1 MALRVISAVSSLI
14 STIQIGWQ
22 KVQLYI
28 YIYIYIKNRNLGVKY
43 PQTSYL
49 ISAIYIKDKQIYM
62 ASNSYLY
69 DLVVWGF
76 TNQYNILRPKTI

>member
-22 KVQLYI
+22 KVELI
-28 YIYIYIKNRNLGVKY
+28 CINIKNRNLVGVKY
-43 PQTSYL
+43 PETPYL
-49 ISAIYIKDKQIYM
+49 ISAISIKGKQIYM

-76 TNQYNILRPKTI
+76 IDQYNILSPKTI